1 VDGRKFYKSYCSY
14 KNSSDLTA
22 ASGRLASVR
31 GSAGF
36 SFFIKTNAES

>member
-1 VDGRKFYKSYCSY
+1 V
-14 KNSSDLTA
+14 DLTA

-36 SFFIKTNAES
+36 SFFNFLIKIEKEKI